1 MLRGES
7 HLIPHHILMN
17 GNATAS
23 AEYAENLNAKMI
35 YLSTFLLLNQINTKF
50 DMENMGLDSS
60 N

>member
-1 MLRGES
+1 
-7 HLIPHHILMN
+7 MN

-23 AEYAENLNAKMI
+23 AEYAVNLNAKMI

>member
-1 MLRGES
+1 
-7 HLIPHHILMN
+7 MN